1 MRKTDKQRE
10 IFRHAV
16 TGPGGPRWLFSIGST
31 RTGKTAAVA
40 AAHAAFTQL
49 GSMPTQDHAII
60 GPNLSQIRRNI
71 VEAPIGTLSTLRHA
85 GHRGASL
92 STVGGWHVQVPRGHG
107 RTTKIWLIGASDEKA
122 VNRITGS
129 TFGSVVLDEL
139 PLLPESVWNQVM
151 ARMLSV
157 PGARGWATGNPGP
170 TRSYVNRSIL
180 QRLDDVDGRH
190 LKFKKADMVIPVA
203 EVARLERGFTG
214 HFHTRLIE
222 GEWSDAAGRIYPE
235 PMEVDA
241 VPDDVIG
248 WSLGLDWASSGVFA
262 SLLFAHVAGDPG
274 WYLLV
279 DERYHDG
286 RTEGLLSEKQQTTA
300 TASWVRDR
308 TRSMKQIPIY
318 GDPSTSVRFKAAV
331 GAQGFHWID
340 GDNSVDSG
348 IKETAGAI
356 QEGRVRI
363 LRGACP
369 RLRDDLSAYT
379 WDPKA
384 ADRGEDKPLKVGAD
398 HGPDALRY
406 RLASDAPAFA
416 YRVV

>member
-1 MRKTDKQRE
+1 MQKTDKQRE

-16 TGPGGPRWLFSIGST
+16 TGPAGPRWLFAIGAT

-49 GSMPTQDHAII
+49 GAMPARDHAII

-71 VEAPIGTLSTLRHA
+71 VEAEIGTLSVLRRA

-107 RTTKIWLIGASDEKA
+107 RTCKIWLIGGSDEKA

-129 TFGSVVLDEL
+129 TFGSVVCDEL
-139 PLLPESVWNQVM
+139 PLLPESVWNQAM

-180 QRLDDVDGRH
+180 QRLEDVDGRL
-190 LKFKKADMVIPVA
+190 LKFKKADMVIPAA

-222 GEWSDAAGRIYPE
+222 GEWADAAGRIYPE

-262 SLLFAHVAGDPG
+262 ALLFAHVAGDPG

-286 RTEGLLSEKQQTTA
+286 RVEGLLSEKQQTTA

-331 GAQGFHWID
+331 GAQGFHWVD
-340 GDNSVDSG
+340 GDNSVLPG
-348 IKETAGAI
+348 IQQTAGAI
-356 QEGRVRI
+356 QDGHVRI

-384 ADRGEDKPLKVGAD
+384 ADVGEDKPLKVGAD